1 MGEKPLTA
9 DKQALLNAILDFD
22 EDKVTVQVQTL
33 LKTGNDPLQIAEV
46 ARQAMDKVGQ
56 MFQKKEIFLTELIMA
71 GELLKCIM
79 GLLGFTPE
87 EMAQTQGSKGK
98 VVLGTVAGDIHD
110 IGKNIVAG
118 LLASNGYQVIDIGVD
133 LPPAKFVDA
142 VKQHHPAVLG
152 LCGLLTVAYDSMK
165 ATIDALKQAGLRGS
179 VKVIVG
185 GGAVDQKVSDFVGAN
200 GWGGTAADAVK
211 LCQQFIK

>member
-1 MGEKPLTA
+1 MALSV
-9 DKQALLNAILDFD
+9 DKQALVNAILDFD
-22 EDKVTVQVQTL
+22 EDKVTAQVQAML
-33 LKTGNDPLQIAEV
+33 NAKTDPLQIAEV

-56 MFQKKEIFLTELIMA
+56 MFQNKEIFLTELIMA
-71 GELLKCIM
+71 GELLKGIL
-79 GLLGFTPE
+79 GLLGYTPE
-87 EMAQTQGSKGK
+87 KMGQVQGSKGK
-98 VVLGTVAGDIHD
+98 VILGTVAGDIHD

-142 VKQHHPAVLG
+142 VKQHQPAVLG
-152 LCGLLTVAYDSMK
+152 LCGLLTIAYDSMK
-165 ATIDALKQAGLRGS
+165 ATIDALKQAGLRKK

-185 GGAVDQKVSDFVGAN
+185 GGAVDQKVSEFVGAD

>member
-1 MGEKPLTA
+1 MALSV
-9 DKQALLNAILDFD
+9 DKQALVNAILDFD
-22 EDKVTVQVQTL
+22 EDKVTAQVQAML
-33 LKTGNDPLQIAEV
+33 NAKTDPLQIAEV

-56 MFQKKEIFLTELIMA
+56 MFQNKEIFLTELIMA
-71 GELLKCIM
+71 GELLKGIL
-79 GLLGFTPE
+79 GLLGYTPE
-87 EMAQTQGSKGK
+87 KMGQVQGSKGK
-98 VVLGTVAGDIHD
+98 VILGTVAGDIHD

-118 LLASNGYQVIDIGVD
+118 LLASNGYKVIDIGVD

-142 VKQHHPAVLG
+142 VKQHQPAVLG
-152 LCGLLTVAYDSMK
+152 LCGLLTIAYDSMK
-165 ATIDALKQAGLRGS
+165 ATIDALKQAGLRKK

-185 GGAVDQKVSDFVGAN
+185 GGAVDQKVSEFVGAD